1 MKTVQKRKPMCGRI
15 AALIAVVCMA
25 AVLPSF
31 ADTTIANNITLT
43 ADTDWRGDGVVTVP
57 EGVTVDL
64 NGHTLWV
71 SGLAGKGAFT
81 SSVADPST
89 FDLTTADASK
99 VSSTTTFPSGISPAN
114 LFNNNFDRGDPAA
127 SDLNSKRIIV
137 QNENLP
143 IVVDYDF
150 GAATSVNSYK
160 VYAGGYRGKTS
171 NQNSGHQRTAKHW
184 KFYGSND
191 EGDDK
196 AWTPLD
202 ERTVTDWND
211 KTAPDCKQFTFFN
224 VTGYRYYRMEIL
236 EPQELSNGFT
246 ELVQLEYGHVPN
258 QVRLDLSQS
267 VGFAA
272 ASNTV
277 SGTAKIVIAGGTLS
291 ANVDLR
297 GLGKVTLDGDIDL
310 NGCVVRVAALDGA
323 GMVTSTFSD
332 SAAFDLTTTQTDDT
346 YVKSYF
352 GDNTEPQAFS
362 GQPAWKAFADYAAY
376 NYGEQRVIDTSA
388 NFPKHTVYDFQT
400 PTFIDTYKIMLGT
413 AVNTAPKRAP
423 KTIAFAG
430 SNDGGTWTP
439 LDSRPSETGWSASQ
453 ERTYSFA
460 NERAYRYYRIS
471 FLANNGDGG
480 IIEFFRLQYGR
491 QKENALLLDMA
502 GLDASDLSNISTSGS
517 GRVSVGDVVLSDDLQ
532 WNTGWKSKLSIDG
545 TIDLHGNELTV
556 GKLEGAGTITDTL
569 SSPDKTDSDATRVW
583 SPNTYF
589 SSNAGKAKDAFSN
602 PFVTS
607 TPSST
612 KTRVM
617 AEESQLPVVID
628 YDFRTATVVDSY
640 RLTVGDNVNRAPG
653 TWELFGSNDD
663 AAYKSGEL
671 SAWTRLDTHFGET
684 WSAVFETRD
693 FCFANATPYRYY
705 RMRFTK
711 SAVQGNGFLTFW
723 KLQYCNTADRG
734 HLRVVVPSGSTIYN
748 RTVSLTRNLR
758 LVKEGAGVFVPVKQN
773 QSYNGGTDITAG
785 TLTLGAQGNTMPLG
799 SRGGDITI
807 RKNALVDLNGNANF
821 QWYGFT
827 LDGGTLKHRGTAY
840 NSLTPMLKRM
850 RLTDD
855 SALVVENDYG
865 FVGENNVD
873 AQTFVDLGGH
883 TLEIQISAG
892 KYFRNYNTTYLN
904 GVVDI
909 ITGGWFLTGGNY
921 VTALDVDFKVNCAL
935 HLAAPFSVRGYEANF
950 YSTGS
955 NSQYAQMTVAGV
967 FKPTVAS
974 YYGCTMLD
982 GSTMDLTAWPKTA
995 GWPMASAFGANGKT
1009 NLEFADSG
1017 EIMVNLSGRDDLK
1030 ALARSENPHL
1040 FTWTVADGAP
1050 VVPGAEFVLDPA
1062 TASAGFKVKKDATGL
1077 RLIYGKGF
1085 MLIVR

>member
-1 MKTVQKRKPMCGRI
+1 MKTNAIRVAV
-15 AALIAVVCMA
+15 AALLVCVAMVTA
-25 AVLPSF
+25 Y
-31 ADTTIANNITLT
+31 ADTTIAGNITLT
-43 ADTDWRGDGVVTVP
+43 ADADWRGDGVVTVP

-99 VSSTTTFPSGISPAN
+99 VSSPTTFPSGISPAN

-277 SGTAKIVIAGGTLS
+277 SGTARIVIAGGTLS

-388 NFPKHTVYDFQT
+388 NFPKHIVYDFQT
-400 PTFIDTYKIMLGT
+400 PTFIDSYKIMLGT

-430 SNDGGTWTP
+430 SNDGSTWTP

-556 GKLEGAGTITDTL
+556 GKLEGAGTITDTTSMTDL
-569 SSPDKTDSDATRVW
+569 TDSDASRVW

-602 PFVTS
+602 PFVTA

-653 TWELFGSNDD
+653 AWELFGSNDD

-873 AQTFVDLGGH
+873 AQTFVDLGGR
-883 TLEIQISAG
+883 TLEIQLSTG

-935 HLAAPFSVRGYEANF
+935 YLAAPFSVRGYEANF
-950 YSTGS
+950 YSKIS
-955 NSQYAQMTVAGV
+955 NQVDAEMTVGGV
-967 FKPTVAS
+967 FKPTVAA
-974 YYGCTMLD
+974 YYGCTMQV
-982 GSTMDLTAWPKTA
+982 GSTMDLTAWPTTA
-995 GWPMASAFGANGKT
+995 GWPMSSAFTTGKT
-1009 NLEFADSG
+1009 NLEFAVSG
-1017 EIMVNLSGRDDLK
+1017 EIAVNLAGRTDLK
-1030 ALARSENPHL
+1030 ALARSENPLL

-1050 VVPGAEFVLDPA
+1050 VVPGAEFVLDPD
-1062 TASAGFKVKKDATGL
+1062 TAAAGFRLRKDSTGL
-1077 RLIYGKGF
+1077 KLLYTKG
-1085 MLIVR
+1085 MMIIVK